1 VRFNEFED
9 LSLFTDGEFS
19 TLSTVSSATSQMSE
33 LSGIFDENPE
43 SAFGEFSQDVEGR
56 KYCFQA
62 QSQLVVDLRHGD
74 RLEISGKTYQIVGK
88 LPRFDGK
95 LTELILKQL

>member
-1 VRFNEFED
+1 VSFTED

-19 TLSTVSSATSQMSE
+19 TLSTVSSATSQMTE
-33 LSGIFDENPE
+33 LSGIFDDNYQ
-43 SAFGEFSQDVEGR
+43 SAFGEFSHIVEGR

-74 RLEISGKTYQIVGK
+74 RLEINGKTYQIVGK
-88 LPRFDGK
+88 QPKFDGK
-95 LTELILKQL
+95 LTELILKQV